1 MTPFLS
7 SRDGRGGFIEDVT
20 GEDLLIRHSPTFLA
34 IDLLKKGIQ
43 ATEPVP
49 GEVAKWALLRG
60 IRFQNIQVDE
70 VAELVTAKDVPPERP
85 VEGLTLNDITGSC
98 GKGITLANMVDVKL
112 AGINVT
118 GFQGPLVATQNV
130 KESGLDNP
138 STPAPTPLKSP

>member
-1 MTPFLS
+1 
-7 SRDGRGGFIEDVT
+7 
-20 GEDLLIRHSPTFLA
+20 
-34 IDLLKKGIQ
+34 
-43 ATEPVP
+43 
-49 GEVAKWALLRG
+49 
-60 IRFQNIQVDE
+60 
-70 VAELVTAKDVPPERP
+70 